1 MSKFNL
7 LIEELI
13 GGVPGQEVYT
23 PHAPR
28 LTGLAY
34 PHALNK
40 NVQVALPGLGD
51 TPATCG
57 YYFNTL
63 PECSPITFGNFASC
77 PLCAAV
83 GAGDFPVFGW
93 CDGFSLAIPY
103 PGCEGWYAFAVFAWR
118 VFIAA

>member
-1 MSKFNL
+1 MVLVGL
-7 LIEELI
+7 L

-51 TPATCG
+51 NPATCG

-63 PECSPITFGNFASC
+63 PECSPITFYHFFSV
-77 PLCAAV
+77 PLCV
-83 GAGDFPVFGW
+83 TG
-93 CDGFSLAIPY
+93 
-103 PGCEGWYAFAVFAWR
+103 
-118 VFIAA
+118 